1 VGRFGR
7 KDASSVKP
15 LMAVETSAATT
26 KTAKEKEKVVDKTTT
41 AVTDEAQPT
50 EPAQSA
56 KKKKKK
62 NKNKTTEL
70 TAQDIS
76 YCPVSD
82 VAQKHVFT
90 KNSLHM
96 NWQLR

>member
-1 VGRFGR
+1 MGRFGR
-7 KDASSVKP
+7 KDASSVKA

-41 AVTDEAQPT
+41 AVTDEAQPM

-56 KKKKKK
+56 KKKKK
-62 NKNKTTEL
+62 KNKTTEL

-82 VAQKHVFT
+82 AAQKHVFT

>member
-1 VGRFGR
+1 MGRFGR

-26 KTAKEKEKVVDKTTT
+26 KTVKEKEKVVDKTTT
-41 AVTDEAQPT
+41 AVTDEAQLT
-50 EPAQSA
+50 EPALSA
-56 KKKKKK
+56 KKKKK
-62 NKNKTTEL
+62 KNKTTEL